1 MDPQRE
7 PEQRRVPVHQRSH
20 RCLSYSNVA
29 ATLALVIAIGGGS
42 AWAAQHVHYLVTSSN
57 QIKPSVLKKLHGAK
71 GTTGAKGTIGAR
83 GVAGT
88 AAVNGAA
95 GVSGGNGANGAAGVA
110 GPTGLGGPTGGSGAI
125 GATGVTGPNGAVA
138 GYSAAA
144 ADITFTGGT
153 DTLIVS
159 KDLPAGDFILSGA
172 ATITAV
178 SANASTP
185 FAVQCTLSD
194 TASTASDT
202 SQFQGLTSFPVL
214 AFYHN
219 AFSLPF
225 VVAVHTTG
233 PSTAEVTCT
242 DAFNGGN
249 SYAVLVSNATIT
261 VVQTAVNS

>member
-159 KDLPAGDFILSGA
+159 KDLPAGDFILSRRRDNHCRIGKRLNPVRRAMHTQRHRKHGKRYLPISGTHKLPGA
-172 ATITAV
+172 RLLPQRV
-178 SANASTP
+178 L
-185 FAVQCTLSD
+185 FALRRRGAHD
-194 TASTASDT
+194 GA
-202 SQFQGLTSFPVL
+202 
-214 AFYHN
+214 
-219 AFSLPF
+219 
-225 VVAVHTTG
+225 
-233 PSTAEVTCT
+233 
-242 DAFNGGN
+242 
-249 SYAVLVSNATIT
+249 
-261 VVQTAVNS
+261 